1 MFNFEN
7 AKAFMKQN
15 GISASKLSQIT
26 GIGKSSISQYLS
38 GKNEPS
44 NNRVE
49 AIASAI
55 GCEADD
61 LFTTASVT
69 IKETAPA
76 TTNVNMTCHEAAALV
91 HKNDFFIRKGL
102 QDGVFPFGYA
112 VKGRGNKW
120 TYFISRMKFAEFTG
134 IKA

>member
-15 GISASKLSQIT
+15 GITASKLSQIT

-44 NNRVE
+44 SERVE
-49 AIASAI
+49 AIAAAI
-55 GCEADD
+55 GCTPDD
-61 LFTTASVT
+61 LFTTAAVT
-69 IKETAPA
+69 IKATA
-76 TTNVNMTCHEAAALV
+76 TVDGNLTCHGAAVLM
-91 HKNDFFIRKGL
+91 HKHESFVRNGL
-102 QDGVFPFGYA
+102 KQGVFPFGYA
-112 VKGRGNKW
+112 VKGRGNR
-120 TYFISRMKFAEFTG
+120 YSYYISSKKFTEFTG

>member
-1 MFNFEN
+1 MYNFEN
-7 AKAFMKQN
+7 AKVFMKQN
-15 GISASKLSQIT
+15 GISASMLSQIT

-69 IKETAPA
+69 IKETTPA
-76 TTNVNMTCHEAAALV
+76 TTNVNMTCHEAATLV
-91 HKNDFFIRKGL
+91 HKHDSFIRKGL

-120 TYFISRMKFAEFTG
+120 TYFISRLKFTEFTG